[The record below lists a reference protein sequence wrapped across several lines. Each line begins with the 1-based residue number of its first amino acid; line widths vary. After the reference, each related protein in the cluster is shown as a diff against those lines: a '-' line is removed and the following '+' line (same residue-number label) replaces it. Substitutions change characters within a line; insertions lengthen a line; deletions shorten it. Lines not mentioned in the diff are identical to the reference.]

1 MSILLVCA
9 AIGAAQA
16 PPSHYISG
24 AKALPVDQ
32 SCLRQVPCAA
42 TATLNRP
49 PCWGGLWSVS
59 IGWREWREKALVRR
73 KNQRGRA
80 YGPPRSSAPLLS
92 SIYWSP
98 PPSEVRFAARRPCQ
112 GRGMSGGRPA
122 QTAAAPCRPTDP
134 ITDCRSG
141 GGWNGVQ
148 LRLGAT
154 GNRADQPVGPISVES
169 SQKRRNGAADR
180 LDRRQPKGAGPGAG
194 PILHAQPVHHS
205 KRLKR

>member
-1 MSILLVCA
+1 M
-9 AIGAAQA
+9 
-16 PPSHYISG
+16 
-24 AKALPVDQ
+24 
-32 SCLRQVPCAA
+32 
-42 TATLNRP
+42 
-49 PCWGGLWSVS
+49 
-59 IGWREWREKALVRR
+59 RR

-98 PPSEVRFAARRPCQ
+98 RRVRSASQPADLARGAGCPEADLPKRQPL
-112 GRGMSGGRPA
+112 PA
-122 QTAAAPCRPTDP
+122 GPRTPDNRLPERRELD
-134 ITDCRSG
+134 
-141 GGWNGVQ
+141 GVQ
-148 LRLGAT
+148 PRLGAT
-154 GNRADQPVGPISVES
+154 GNRADQPVGPVSVES